1 MNIVVEYTAQVK
13 KAVGQSRE
21 DFQVNDGCTLQELVK
36 QVSEKHESNLKSM
49 LFPDSEE
56 LHPSILLFVA
66 DQQVL
71 WSEALTLQ
79 PNQVVTILSPI
90 SGG

>member
-1 MNIVVEYTAQVK
+1 MKIIVEYTAQVK
-13 KAVGQSRE
+13 KAAGLSRE
-21 DFQVNDGCTLQELVK
+21 DFQVIEGCTLQELVK
-36 QVSEKHESNLKSM
+36 QVTEKHDATLKSI

-71 WSEALTLQ
+71 WSESLTLQ
-79 PNQVVTILSPI
+79 PDQVVTILSPI